1 MTDDLPHYNGFHAS
15 MICIGVLQVLVT
27 IYSLIELIYAGNRLI
42 LGRHVLCI
50 VCLQLLYIK
59 GVTNHNLFNSGY
71 FIASFVFGV
80 VVAAW
85 LGIIWVLTLLFWV
98 VILGS
103 DNEVIMSPVSDFPLR

>member
-59 GVTNHNLFNSGY
+59 GVINHNLFNSGY
-71 FIASFVFGV
+71 FIASFVFWRCGGCL
-80 VVAAW
+80 AW
-85 LGIIWVLTLLFWV
+85 HYLGFDF
-98 VILGS
+98 VILGRYS
-103 DNEVIMSPVSDFPLR
+103 W